1 MNYSCIG
8 IVAFFL
14 TVFISR
20 WFKIYSTY
28 LAGNRRDKIGSFIEH
43 KICDIANSLVGDRVL
58 YFGCNIFLLAN
69 YLNNSKSIKNIILP
83 LELNVDDVI
92 KYGNMLLPLVIVF
105 QVVLAIELRLACLR
119 IIDLD
124 VEERKQKLEKEKIE
138 KMRRGK

>member
-1 MNYSCIG
+1 MP
-8 IVAFFL
+8 F
-14 TVFISR
+14 
-20 WFKIYSTY
+20 
-28 LAGNRRDKIGSFIEH
+28 
-43 KICDIANSLVGDRVL
+43 
-58 YFGCNIFLLAN
+58 
-69 YLNNSKSIKNIILP
+69 
-83 LELNVDDVI
+83 ELKVDDVI